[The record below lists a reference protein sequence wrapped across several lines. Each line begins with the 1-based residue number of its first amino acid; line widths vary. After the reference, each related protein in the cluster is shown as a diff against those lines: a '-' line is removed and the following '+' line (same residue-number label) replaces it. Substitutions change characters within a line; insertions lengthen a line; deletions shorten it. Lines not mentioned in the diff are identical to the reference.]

1 MLMEMKVVKRSFF
14 IIFFFLLLLLNMLF
28 LILKLSLS
36 SHLRLW
42 FVFPPPFPSI
52 YLRTVCLFSLQKR
65 KQTLSNGGEV
75 FFQDGSTVCWIQQH
89 SNHSKP
95 GQAILFVRKHTEK
108 RKKYKVDISGKRK
121 KGSCDSGIDAA
132 IFS

>member
-1 MLMEMKVVKRSFF
+1 M
-14 IIFFFLLLLLNMLF
+14 
-28 LILKLSLS
+28 LKLSLS

-42 FVFPPPFPSI
+42 FVFPPPFPSVNV
-52 YLRTVCLFSLQKR
+52 RTVCLFSLQKR
-65 KQTLSNGGEV
+65 KQTLNNGGEA
-75 FFQDGSTVCWIQQH
+75 FFQDSSTVCWIQQH

-108 RKKYKVDISGKRK
+108 KKKYKVDLSGKRK
-121 KGSCDSGIDAA
+121 NGSRDSGIDAA